1 MCCWRVWVYVSSWV
15 TVRKSTEDLAEIS
28 RKQRRHTLTHL
39 WFSKDWE
46 STKLLM
52 NCYCTGKGNPV
63 LKQYI
68 PESLG
73 SCVCVNTYKP
83 IYVFACTL
91 GAPSGPKK
99 TIIQSVIMIT
109 GISLHIQTHSENYE
123 LGFLPIFEKPLYL
136 NPFCWRDGKIN
147 SIPLLVS
154 VFYLW
159 SFYVLNTDCFPS
171 TYCMYHTYSQP
182 DRCFKDGL
190 LSTVI
195 NTWYLIVT
203 NMLPFLFKQRCDREE
218 IFILQCCF
226 GAL

>member
-1 MCCWRVWVYVSSWV
+1 
-15 TVRKSTEDLAEIS
+15 
-28 RKQRRHTLTHL
+28 
-39 WFSKDWE
+39 
-46 STKLLM
+46 M

-136 NPFCWRDGKIN
+136 NPFVGEMEKETQSHFWFQSSTFEAFTCL
-147 SIPLLVS
+147 IPIVS
-154 VFYLW
+154 HRLIACTIHIVNLTD
-159 SFYVLNTDCFPS
+159 VLKMAC
-171 TYCMYHTYSQP
+171 
-182 DRCFKDGL
+182 
-190 LSTVI
+190 
-195 NTWYLIVT
+195 
-203 NMLPFLFKQRCDREE
+203 
-218 IFILQCCF
+218 
-226 GAL
+226 